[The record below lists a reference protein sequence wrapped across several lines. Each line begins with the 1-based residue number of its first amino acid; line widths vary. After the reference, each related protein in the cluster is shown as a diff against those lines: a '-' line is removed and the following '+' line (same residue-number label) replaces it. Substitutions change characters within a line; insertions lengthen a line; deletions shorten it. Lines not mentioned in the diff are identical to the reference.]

1 MHAVKRVSYLNIK
14 KTIAMRKNQGKL
26 TIENPDGT
34 QREISL
40 TDVLLLNL
48 EDRKIVKFGR
58 TEEDTYVIQVENNTN
73 GIIHKMHLEKESLFA
88 MLSAIQIAIHDE
100 GGDLG
105 KEELAFLENAD
116 YTWESSFGVTDEVE
130 QSNNEG

>member
-1 MHAVKRVSYLNIK
+1 
-14 KTIAMRKNQGKL
+14 MRKNQGKL

-48 EDRKIVKFGR
+48 EDRKIVKFCR
-58 TEEDTYVIQVENNTN
+58 TEEDTYVIQIENNTN
-73 GIIHKMHLEKESLFA
+73 GIIHKMHLEKESLIA
-88 MLSAIQIAIHDE
+88 ILSAIQIAIHDE

-105 KEELAFLENAD
+105 KEVLAFLENAG
-116 YTWESSFGVTDEVE
+116 YTCKSSFGVTGEVE

>member
-14 KTIAMRKNQGKL
+14 KTIAMRKNQGIL

-40 TDVLLLNL
+40 TDALLLNL
-48 EDRKIVKFGR
+48 EDRKIVKFCR
-58 TEEDTYVIQVENNTN
+58 TEEDTYVIQIENNTN
-73 GIIHKMHLEKESLFA
+73 GIIHKMHLEKESLIA
-88 MLSAIQIAIHDE
+88 MLSAIQIAIHNE

-105 KEELAFLENAD
+105 KEVLDFLENAD
-116 YTWESSFGVTDEVE
+116 YTCESSFGVPDEVE

>member
-1 MHAVKRVSYLNIK
+1 
-14 KTIAMRKNQGKL
+14 MRKNQGKL

-48 EDRKIVKFGR
+48 EGRKIVKFCR
-58 TEEDTYVIQVENNTN
+58 TEEDTYVIQIENNTN
-73 GIIHKMHLEKESLFA
+73 GIIHKMHLEKESLIA

-116 YTWESSFGVTDEVE
+116 YTCESSFGVTDEVE